1 MTDSVCTGS
10 VVVDGEVASGGVDLA
25 GFPEQP
31 VVPDAGGEGEYSLA
45 NACPDALGDVA
56 AVVLEGELALE
67 RVVDRLDPL
76 ADPAELA
83 EAWLLVLA
91 VGADE
96 LRIERGDDPLELLAG
111 EALVGDD
118 DLLAGE
124 QPFAARLL
132 EHRCRDL
139 ALALVRWRQAE
150 GDRHPLG
157 RAEQVQP
164 QTPEVARVRSAVA
177 VSRPAR
183 ELGALDGLPGG
194 PAGHRGG
201 VQQPQPLAERRRD
214 PGQMPDRQ
222 ADLRS
227 EGSQALVV
235 ARLLGDIGE
244 QVRKPPA
251 GEAQKPTLGRAMQE
265 HLSDRERN
273 ELG

>member
-83 EAWLLVLA
+83 EAWLLVPA

-96 LRIERGDDPLELLAG
+96 LRIKRGDDPLELLAG

-124 QPFAARLL
+124 QPFAARFF

-139 ALALVRWRQAE
+139 ALPLVRGRQAE
-150 GDRHPLG
+150 GDRHPRG
-157 RAEQVQP
+157 
-164 QTPEVARVRSAVA
+164 RSAETDA
-177 VSRPAR
+177 PTGNA
-183 ELGALDGLPGG
+183 GTPG
-194 PAGHRGG
+194 
-201 VQQPQPLAERRRD
+201 RRR
-214 PGQMPDRQ
+214 
-222 ADLRS
+222 
-227 EGSQALVV
+227 
-235 ARLLGDIGE
+235 AR
-244 QVRKPPA
+244 
-251 GEAQKPTLGRAMQE
+251 
-265 HLSDRERN
+265 
-273 ELG
+273 